1 MRVFKVTLEVAV
13 NDHSFDYMDWIEQSI
28 EEQLE
33 DGEAIVQYSIEE
45 IEV

>member
-1 MRVFKVTLEVAV
+1 MRVFKVTLEIAV
-13 NDHSFDYMDWIEQSI
+13 NDNSLDYIDWIEQSI

-45 IEV
+45 LEA